1 MTIMDFTAL
10 LPLIV
15 ITATAL
21 LLMLVI
27 AFYRSHALTA
37 FLTIA
42 GIALSF
48 YTLQAAYGIAPHRA
62 TDLLTI
68 DHYSI
73 FYTGLILAAS
83 FAVALLSYGYLKK
96 HTGHHEEF
104 YLLLLMALLGS
115 AVVIMSSHFASF
127 FLGLEILSVSLY
139 ALVAYVKTSDRGTE
153 AGIKYLVLAAVSA
166 SFLLFGIALIYAQLG
181 TLSFSGIAASK
192 NGNGNLFYVI
202 GTILIIVGVGFKL
215 ALVPFH
221 MWTPDVYEGAPAPV
235 TAFIATVSKGALF
248 AFLLRYFSLAEV
260 TSGGALFIT
269 FSLIA
274 VASMFFGNILALMQ
288 NNVKRI
294 LAYSSISHLGYLIV
308 AFLAGR
314 VYALIAVTLYL
325 IAYFITTLGAFG
337 IVSVLSG
344 SEGDADDLA
353 RYRGM
358 AWKRPFLSAVFTAML
373 LSLAGIPLTA
383 GFIAKFYIMGAGV
396 GSGLWMLV
404 SVLVAT
410 SAIGLFYYL
419 RVIITLYK
427 RPSEEE
433 SHAMTGR
440 TTVAGGAVLAALA
453 ALLLWLGIYPSVF
466 IEMIQAVIGSTFI

>member
-15 ITATAL
+15 IAATAL

-27 AFYRSHALTA
+27 AFYRSHTIAA

-42 GIALSF
+42 GMAISF
-48 YTLQAAYGIAPHRA
+48 YTLAAAYGIAPRRVTA
-62 TDLLTI
+62 LLII
-68 DHYSI
+68 DRYSI
-73 FYTGLILAAS
+73 FYTALVLAAS
-83 FAVALLSYGYLKK
+83 FSVALLSYGYLRK
-96 HTGHHEEF
+96 HNGNHEEF
-104 YLLLLMALLGS
+104 YLLLLMAVLGS
-115 AVVIMSSHFASF
+115 AVVISSSHFASF

-139 ALVAYVKTSDRGTE
+139 TLIAYVKTSDRGTE

-181 TLSFSGIAASK
+181 TLSFDGIAAGK
-192 NGNGNLFYVI
+192 ADTGNLFYVI

-260 TSGGALFIT
+260 TSQNALFIT
-269 FSLIA
+269 FSLVA
-274 VASMFFGNILALMQ
+274 VASMFFGNLLALMQ

-294 LAYSSISHLGYLIV
+294 LAYSSISHLGYLMV
-308 AFLAGR
+308 AFLAGKA
-314 VYALIAVTLYL
+314 YALIAVTLYL
-325 IAYFITTLGAFG
+325 VAYFITTLGAFG

-344 SEGDADDLA
+344 GEGDADNLA
-353 RYRGM
+353 DYRGI
-358 AWKRPFLSAVFTAML
+358 AWKRPLLGGVFTAML

-404 SVLVAT
+404 FVLVAT

-419 RVIITLYK
+419 RVVITLYS
-427 RPSEEE
+427 RSPEGEVT
-433 SHAMTGR
+433 AMAEGTA
-440 TTVAGGAVLAALA
+440 VAGGVVLAALA

-466 IEMIQAVIGSTFI
+466 IEMIQAIIGGTFT

>member
-1 MTIMDFTAL
+1 MDFTAL

-15 ITATAL
+15 ISATAL

-27 AFYRSHALTA
+27 AFYRSHAFAALLT
-37 FLTIA
+37 LA

-48 YTLQAAYGIAPHRA
+48 YTLTKVYGIAPRQV
-62 TDLLTI
+62 TTLLII
-68 DHYSI
+68 DRYSL
-73 FYTGLILAAS
+73 FFTGLVLAAS
-83 FAVALLSYGYLKK
+83 FSVVLLSYGYLKK
-96 HTGHHEEF
+96 HRGHHEEF
-104 YLLLLMALLGS
+104 YLLLLMAVLGS
-115 AVVIMSSHFASF
+115 TVVISSGHFASF

-139 ALVAYVKTSDRGTE
+139 ALIAYVRTSDRGTE

-181 TLSFSGIAASK
+181 TLSFKDITLRVAATR
-192 NGNGNLFYVI
+192 NLFYLI
-202 GTILIIVGVGFKL
+202 GTILVIVGIGFKL

-248 AFLLRYFSLAEV
+248 AFLLRYFSMAGV
-260 TSGGALFIT
+260 TSQNALLMT

-274 VASMFFGNILALMQ
+274 IASMLFGNLLALMQ
-288 NNVKRI
+288 DNVKRI

-308 AFLAGR
+308 AFLAGKA
-314 VYALIAVTLYL
+314 YALIAITFYL
-325 IAYFITTLGAFG
+325 AAYFVTTLGAFG

-353 RYRGM
+353 HYRGM
-358 AWKRPFLSAVFTAML
+358 AWKRPLLGAVFTAMF

-396 GSGLWMLV
+396 GSGLWTLV

-419 RVIITLYK
+419 RIIITLYK
-427 RPSEEE
+427 RPADKE
-433 SHAMTGR
+433 SPAMTER
-440 TTVAGGAVLAALA
+440 TTVAGGAVIAALA
-453 ALLLWLGIYPSVF
+453 ALLLWLGF
-466 IEMIQAVIGSTFI
+466 IPRSL

>member
-21 LLMLVI
+21 PLMLVI
-27 AFYRSHALTA
+27 AFYRSHAIAA

-48 YTLQAAYGIAPHRA
+48 YTLEAAYGIAPRRVTA
-62 TDLLTI
+62 LLII
-68 DHYSI
+68 DQYSV
-73 FYTGLILAAS
+73 FYTGLVLAAS
-83 FAVALLSYGYLKK
+83 FAVALLSYGYLRK
-96 HTGHHEEF
+96 HIGNHEEF
-104 YLLLLMALLGS
+104 YVLLLMAVLGS
-115 AVVIMSSHFASF
+115 AVVIASSHFASF

-181 TLSFSGIAASK
+181 TLSFSGIAAAK
-192 NGNGNLFYVI
+192 TVTGNLFYII

-260 TSGGALFIT
+260 NSDRALFIT
-269 FSLIA
+269 FSLVA
-274 VASMFFGNILALMQ
+274 VASMFIGNLLALMQ

-294 LAYSSISHLGYLIV
+294 LAYSSISHLGYLMV
-308 AFLAGR
+308 AFLAGKA
-314 VYALIAVTLYL
+314 YALIAVTLYL
-325 IAYFITTLGAFG
+325 VAYFITTLGAFG

-353 RYRGM
+353 HYRGM
-358 AWKRPFLSAVFTAML
+358 AWKRPFLSAIFTAML

-396 GSGLWMLV
+396 GSGLWLLV

-419 RVIITLYK
+419 RIIITLYK
-427 RPSEEE
+427 RPAEEE
-433 SHAMTGR
+433 SPAMTER
-440 TTVAGGAVLAALA
+440 TTVTGGAVLAALA

-466 IEMIQAVIGSTFI
+466 IEMIQAIIGSTFI